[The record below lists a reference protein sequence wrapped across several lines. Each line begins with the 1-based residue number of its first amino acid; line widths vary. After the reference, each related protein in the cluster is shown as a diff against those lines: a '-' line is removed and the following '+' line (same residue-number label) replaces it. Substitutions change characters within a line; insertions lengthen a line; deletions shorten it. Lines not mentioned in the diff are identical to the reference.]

1 MHMHKRGPTSA
12 PNQAEVISLALMT
25 KSTNHNDFLNRFQ
38 EKKPS
43 RFFFVRQSVV
53 YTSRMYFSNVENNSS
68 YSSKWQQRH
77 KNDIRKLG

>member
-38 EKKPS
+38 EKKKRADFLS
-43 RFFFVRQSVV
+43 KKTRVV
-53 YTSRMYFSNVENNSS
+53 AQNGN
-68 YSSKWQQRH
+68 
-77 KNDIRKLG
+77 NDIKTTFGNSDNCMLTVMGNVK